1 MGRVCGLT
9 GKGLAVNMGN
19 YDKVYDAALTPD
31 MSLGRIFEKFNFDR
45 PEDFKGHSLSV
56 SDVVVLHQNG
66 TDTAYYVDSSTFVDV
81 SETFL
86 HENPLRAAELSTE
99 QNANMIDGVI
109 NNTPN
114 TDALEAQAA
123 AGEQISL
130 ADLADAIQK
139 DREAAEPDTARITAA
154 AKSRYDG
161 MVALFTMDDKT
172 YIGKS
177 ENYDNKGHYDNTDN
191 SLLYV
196 SGCQAAFTFLSSEG
210 CIYPQDEALNRG
222 IYTRE
227 DYEEFSRI
235 TDFLTQAGLTP
246 EKEFY
251 FDGKPFSLH
260 GDTPEQA
267 APETKTPYY
276 TINEGAAR
284 RANDVNC

>member
-1 MGRVCGLT
+1 
-9 GKGLAVNMGN
+9 
-19 YDKVYDAALTPD
+19 

-109 NNTPN
+109 NDTPN

-139 DREAAEPDTARITAA
+139 DRKLPQVPTTSSTCKASVYMRFRVSSSP
-154 AKSRYDG
+154 
-161 MVALFTMDDKT
+161 
-172 YIGKS
+172 
-177 ENYDNKGHYDNTDN
+177 
-191 SLLYV
+191 YV
-196 SGCQAAFTFLSSEG
+196 L
-210 CIYPQDEALNRG
+210 
-222 IYTRE
+222 
-227 DYEEFSRI
+227 
-235 TDFLTQAGLTP
+235 
-246 EKEFY
+246 
-251 FDGKPFSLH
+251 
-260 GDTPEQA
+260 
-267 APETKTPYY
+267 
-276 TINEGAAR
+276 
-284 RANDVNC
+284 V